1 MGLALRL
8 TFQQRDYVFEVES
21 ASALGKATTDL
32 NLIFNGDKVSL
43 IKDKNGILKQET
55 GHTVLEPEL
64 TNALGRS
71 ISLRF
76 RI

>member
-8 TFQQRDYVFEVES
+8 TFQQRDYVFEIES
-21 ASALGKATTDL
+21 VSALSKASTDL
-32 NLIFNGDKVSL
+32 KLIFNGDKVSL
-43 IKDKNGILKQET
+43 IKDKNGIWKQET
-55 GHTVLEPEL
+55 GHTELEPEL
-64 TNALGRS
+64 MNALGRS